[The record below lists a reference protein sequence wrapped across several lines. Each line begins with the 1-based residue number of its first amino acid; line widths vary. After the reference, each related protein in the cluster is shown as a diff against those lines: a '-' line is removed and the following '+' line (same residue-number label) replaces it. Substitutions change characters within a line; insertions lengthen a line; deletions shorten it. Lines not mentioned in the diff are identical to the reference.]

1 MNKKYL
7 SVVLFGALLAAS
19 AGTFTSCK
27 DYDDDIKGLQEQ
39 IDKSGSTITDLQTQ
53 LTTLKAAADAAQA
66 TADAAKTA
74 AAEAKTAADA
84 AKAAGDQA
92 KADAATALAAAK
104 AAEAAAAQAKA
115 DAIEEATKQV
125 EALRNSMQAA
135 IDKKLDVTA
144 FEEASKLLGA
154 RIDGIEAGLSNL
166 KNGAVKENTE
176 AIKSA
181 QDAIEA
187 LQSADEDF
195 ATTLKELDEY
205 VKITLEAKI
214 DVNADDIKAAQD
226 DIKAAQEDLDALW
239 KKISGGEGSLED
251 LISKNATAISDLK
264 DAIEDELD
272 VIKGDIKDIQADIKK
287 INGQITAINQNLA
300 GLHTLV
306 VSRLTSISLAP
317 DLFVDGIEA
326 VRFTSL
332 QYSPMGESENA
343 SIPATSYKFS
353 TAALATAS
361 YHFNPASFKLANA
374 DYGYIDR
381 TAEVVETTRAIAAS
395 KLVEIVGEPEANP
408 VTGTVDFKLLRLNSH
423 TTQPGLDRT
432 NMIALQATLKGNAVD
447 EGEKNAVI
455 TAPYVAVYDAILS
468 YEDVRIAD
476 KETLTTGADE
486 AHYATT
492 FDACTKEDPRYKI
505 PYDKEFNLKD
515 LVATCFGN
523 NGHDEFPIADYKLS
537 YRFAVASTAYNIEE
551 GNTETNQQKWI
562 KCNDAIEGKYQ
573 AEGFNPEAFGRTPIL
588 KVELVDEA
596 GNVVRR
602 GFVKVEFI
610 AEKESDFT
618 VGNEA
623 KELTFACNA
632 TEASY
637 TITEEFIRENVYRK
651 ITNGTN
657 IGMSHEEFWNIYTT
671 STAEVKKNNQ
681 VFSMS
686 VPKIVDGTTEVGTAT
701 KKIVW
706 EFTHGELKAIG
717 AGGSQFVA
725 TITVKNKLQSSKYPD
740 KITFKFIVNVKLP
753 VATLESV
760 KNELFWQNIDGEL
773 KFFKVNAEVPDT
785 PEDPADGCLI
795 HQKLGLAYD
804 KYDVKGLPICVTD
817 RYVVT
822 KTYSDGKATSKVLAG
837 VKIDGETISLDKDG
851 ANATAVK
858 AALNSAGGLQA
869 SVAHIYTLESGD
881 QITVN
886 EFMVN
891 FIRPV
896 SLNMPSGVTLTD
908 AVTGGD
914 IANFQWN
921 GLLMDWS
928 GNAIVSP
935 SVVETEDIS
944 SYWKRVCVPEY
955 ELTEGHYNI
964 VTPASL
970 KTTTGT
976 VDIVTASPITTYNGS
991 ATYTYTQITD
1001 GTTTTTKTYTT
1012 PHSMVTKGEV
1022 SNYLYAQALNGAPAG
1037 YRLTANGTV
1046 NYTEVLVS
1054 AGSSITYTYIASID
1068 YTPAVI
1074 EWIPGEPVAKKHDH
1088 TLQPNFEGTSYGQKS
1103 GCWEWT
1109 KTTFSSSVIN
1119 LGQYWFYY
1127 GEFSEV
1133 KLDIDKV
1140 TTDLKY
1146 NGGKLPDKATLEQV
1160 GNTVKYVNV
1169 KSPIEYA
1176 YKIFIP
1182 ATVNYG
1188 WGTLSSTL
1196 TITVNPKN

>member
-432 NMIALQATLKGNAVD
+432 NMIALQATLKGDAVD

-623 KELTFACNA
+623 KELTFACNV

-1001 GTTTTTKTYTT
+1001 GATTTTKTYTT

>member
-326 VRFTSL
+326 VGFTSL

-343 SIPATSYKFS
+343 SISATSYKFS

-432 NMIALQATLKGNAVD
+432 NMIALQATLKGDAVD

-795 HQKLGLAYD
+795 HQELGLAYD
-804 KYDVKGLPICVTD
+804 KYDVKGLPTCVTH

>member
-432 NMIALQATLKGNAVD
+432 NMIALQATLKGDAVD

>member
-432 NMIALQATLKGNAVD
+432 NMIALQATLKGDAVD

-623 KELTFACNA
+623 KELTFACNV

-686 VPKIVDGTTEVGTAT
+686 VPKIVDGTIEVGTAT

>member
-1 MNKKYL
+1 MNKKFL
-7 SVVLFGALLAAS
+7 NAVLFGALIASS

-795 HQKLGLAYD
+795 HQELGLAYD
-804 KYDVKGLPICVTD
+804 KYDVKGLPTCVTH

-869 SVAHIYTLESGD
+869 SVAHIYTLESGG

>member
-1 MNKKYL
+1 MNKKFL
-7 SVVLFGALLAAS
+7 NAVLFGALIASS

-432 NMIALQATLKGNAVD
+432 NMIALQATLKGDAVD

-623 KELTFACNA
+623 KELTFACNV

>member
-623 KELTFACNA
+623 KELTFACNV

-795 HQKLGLAYD
+795 HQELGLAYD
-804 KYDVKGLPICVTD
+804 KYDVKGLPTCVTH

>member
-1 MNKKYL
+1 M
-7 SVVLFGALLAAS
+7 
-19 AGTFTSCK
+19 
-27 DYDDDIKGLQEQ
+27 QEQ

-432 NMIALQATLKGNAVD
+432 NMIALQATLKGDAVD

-623 KELTFACNA
+623 KELTFACNV

-795 HQKLGLAYD
+795 HQELGLAYD
-804 KYDVKGLPICVTD
+804 KYDVKGLPTCVTH

-1196 TITVNPKN
+1196 TITVNRRTKRSLNVYRFLDIY

>member
-1 MNKKYL
+1 M
-7 SVVLFGALLAAS
+7 
-19 AGTFTSCK
+19 
-27 DYDDDIKGLQEQ
+27 
-39 IDKSGSTITDLQTQ
+39 
-53 LTTLKAAADAAQA
+53 
-66 TADAAKTA
+66 
-74 AAEAKTAADA
+74 
-84 AKAAGDQA
+84 
-92 KADAATALAAAK
+92 
-104 AAEAAAAQAKA
+104 
-115 DAIEEATKQV
+115 
-125 EALRNSMQAA
+125 
-135 IDKKLDVTA
+135 
-144 FEEASKLLGA
+144 
-154 RIDGIEAGLSNL
+154 
-166 KNGAVKENTE
+166 
-176 AIKSA
+176 
-181 QDAIEA
+181 
-187 LQSADEDF
+187 QSADEDF

-432 NMIALQATLKGNAVD
+432 NMIALQATLKGDAVD

-602 GFVKVEFI
+602 GFVKIEFGVTKQDDLVVGDKAYDLVAKCTETA
-610 AEKESDFT
+610 AE
-618 VGNEA
+618 
-623 KELTFACNA
+623 
-632 TEASY
+632 Y
-637 TITEEFIRENVYRK
+637 TITEQFIRENVYRV
-651 ITNGTN
+651 ITNGKETS
-657 IGMSHEEFWNIYTT
+657 MSHEEFWNIYTT

-725 TITVKNKLQSSKYPD
+725 TVTVKNKLTSSEYPAS
-740 KITFKFIVNVKLP
+740 ITFKFTVNVKLP
-753 VATLESV
+753 ELTLDATENDIYWTKDGDEYKYFNVNVSVPNSVAS
-760 KNELFWQNIDGEL
+760 
-773 KFFKVNAEVPDT
+773 
-785 PEDPADGCLI
+785 PASDCQFRRALTE
-795 HQKLGLAYD
+795 AYSA
-804 KYDVKGLPICVTD
+804 YTVKGLPGCESA
-817 RYVVT
+817 RYKVI
-822 KTYSDGKATSKVLAG
+822 KTYSNGNLTSPVMSG
-837 VKIDGETISLDKDG
+837 VQIDGNYITLDKS
-851 ANATAVK
+851 NAAVK
-858 AALNSAGGLQA
+858 AALNSANGLQA
-869 SVAHIYTLESGD
+869 VVAHIYTMSNGD
-881 QITVN
+881 EVTVN
-886 EFMVN
+886 EFMVD

-896 SLNMPSGVTLTD
+896 NLNMPSGIAVID
-908 AVTGGD
+908 AKTGGD
-914 IANFQWN
+914 VADFQWN
-921 GLLMDWS
+921 GLLTDWR
-928 GNAIVSP
+928 NEAIVKDSW
-935 SVVETEDIS
+935 SWVENVH
-944 SYWKRVCVPEY
+944 SYWKRVCTPEFEY
-955 ELTEGHYNI
+955 VQGHEEM
-964 VTPASL
+964 VTPAQL
-970 KTTTGT
+970 DVEYGT
-976 VDIVTASPITTYNGS
+976 IKF
-991 ATYTYTQITD
+991 
-1001 GTTTTTKTYTT
+1001 TTTTVTTMYTGKATYRYYNRLGGSTKKTYTT
-1012 PHSMVTKGEV
+1012 EEFLTQAEVDASLEAQKLAGWPLIYPHVELDGDII
-1022 SNYLYAQALNGAPAG
+1022 
-1037 YRLTANGTV
+1037 
-1046 NYTEVLVS
+1046 YTEVSKPASTTIEYDYVK
-1054 AGSSITYTYIASID
+1054 SINYVPATYKWVEGNWTMVPHRH
-1068 YTPAVI
+1068 TEKPA
-1074 EWIPGEPVAKKHDH
+1074 
-1088 TLQPNFEGTSYGQKS
+1088 FEGTSYGQIS

-1109 KTTFSSSVIN
+1109 KKEWGRPDWN
-1119 LGQYWFYY
+1119 PGQYWFFY
-1127 GEFSEV
+1127 GPFGDV
-1133 KLDIDKV
+1133 TLDLNKV
-1140 TTDLKY
+1140 TTSLEY
-1146 NGGKLPDKATLEQV
+1146 NGNKLPDGATLVQT

-1169 KSPIEYA
+1169 SSPVGYT
-1176 YKIFIP
+1176 YQIFIP

-1188 WGTLSSTL
+1188 WGTTSTL
-1196 TITVNPKN
+1196 TITVNPNN

>member
-39 IDKSGSTITDLQTQ
+39 IDKSGSTISDLQTQ

-432 NMIALQATLKGNAVD
+432 NMIALQATLKGDAVD

-623 KELTFACNA
+623 KELTFACNV

>member
-1 MNKKYL
+1 M
-7 SVVLFGALLAAS
+7 
-19 AGTFTSCK
+19 
-27 DYDDDIKGLQEQ
+27 
-39 IDKSGSTITDLQTQ
+39 
-53 LTTLKAAADAAQA
+53 
-66 TADAAKTA
+66 
-74 AAEAKTAADA
+74 
-84 AKAAGDQA
+84 
-92 KADAATALAAAK
+92 
-104 AAEAAAAQAKA
+104 
-115 DAIEEATKQV
+115 
-125 EALRNSMQAA
+125 
-135 IDKKLDVTA
+135 
-144 FEEASKLLGA
+144 
-154 RIDGIEAGLSNL
+154 
-166 KNGAVKENTE
+166 
-176 AIKSA
+176 
-181 QDAIEA
+181 
-187 LQSADEDF
+187 
-195 ATTLKELDEY
+195 
-205 VKITLEAKI
+205 
-214 DVNADDIKAAQD
+214 
-226 DIKAAQEDLDALW
+226 
-239 KKISGGEGSLED
+239 
-251 LISKNATAISDLK
+251 
-264 DAIEDELD
+264 
-272 VIKGDIKDIQADIKK
+272 
-287 INGQITAINQNLA
+287 
-300 GLHTLV
+300 
-306 VSRLTSISLAP
+306 
-317 DLFVDGIEA
+317 
-326 VRFTSL
+326 
-332 QYSPMGESENA
+332 
-343 SIPATSYKFS
+343 
-353 TAALATAS
+353 
-361 YHFNPASFKLANA
+361 
-374 DYGYIDR
+374 
-381 TAEVVETTRAIAAS
+381 
-395 KLVEIVGEPEANP
+395 
-408 VTGTVDFKLLRLNSH
+408 
-423 TTQPGLDRT
+423 
-432 NMIALQATLKGNAVD
+432 
-447 EGEKNAVI
+447 
-455 TAPYVAVYDAILS
+455 
-468 YEDVRIAD
+468 
-476 KETLTTGADE
+476 
-486 AHYATT
+486 
-492 FDACTKEDPRYKI
+492 
-505 PYDKEFNLKD
+505 
-515 LVATCFGN
+515 
-523 NGHDEFPIADYKLS
+523 
-537 YRFAVASTAYNIEE
+537 
-551 GNTETNQQKWI
+551 
-562 KCNDAIEGKYQ
+562 
-573 AEGFNPEAFGRTPIL
+573 
-588 KVELVDEA
+588 
-596 GNVVRR
+596 
-602 GFVKVEFI
+602 KVEFI

-623 KELTFACNA
+623 KELTFACNV

>member
-432 NMIALQATLKGNAVD
+432 NMIALQATLKGDAVD

-492 FDACTKEDPRYKI
+492 FDACKKEDPRYKI

-623 KELTFACNA
+623 KELTFACNV

>member
-432 NMIALQATLKGNAVD
+432 NMIALQATLKGDAVD

-623 KELTFACNA
+623 KELTFACNV

-822 KTYSDGKATSKVLAG
+822 KAYSDGKATSKVLAG

>member
-432 NMIALQATLKGNAVD
+432 NMIALQATLKGDAVD

-610 AEKESDFT
+610 AEKELDFT

>member
-39 IDKSGSTITDLQTQ
+39 IDKSGSTVTDLQTQ
-53 LTTLKAAADAAQA
+53 LTPWKAAADAAQA

-795 HQKLGLAYD
+795 HQELGLAYD
-804 KYDVKGLPICVTD
+804 KYDVKGLPTCVTH

-869 SVAHIYTLESGD
+869 SVAHIYTLESGG

>member
-432 NMIALQATLKGNAVD
+432 NMIALQATLKGDAVD

-795 HQKLGLAYD
+795 HQELGLAYD
-804 KYDVKGLPICVTD
+804 KYDVKGLPTCVTH

-1012 PHSMVTKGEV
+1012 PHSMVTKAEV

>member
-432 NMIALQATLKGNAVD
+432 NMIALQATLKGDAVD

-623 KELTFACNA
+623 KELTFACNV

-1188 WGTLSSTL
+1188 WEHFL
-1196 TITVNPKN
+1196 PH

>member
-795 HQKLGLAYD
+795 HQELGLAYD

>member
-7 SVVLFGALLAAS
+7 SVVLFGALIASS

-795 HQKLGLAYD
+795 HQELGLAYD
-804 KYDVKGLPICVTD
+804 KYDVKGLPTCVTH

>member
-551 GNTETNQQKWI
+551 GNTETDQQKWI

-795 HQKLGLAYD
+795 HQELGLAYD
-804 KYDVKGLPICVTD
+804 KYDVKGLPTCVTH

-1012 PHSMVTKGEV
+1012 PHSMVTKAEV

>member
-432 NMIALQATLKGNAVD
+432 NMIALQATLKGDAVD

-623 KELTFACNA
+623 KELTFACNV

-1012 PHSMVTKGEV
+1012 PHSMVTKGEI

>member
-432 NMIALQATLKGNAVD
+432 NMIALQATLKGDAVD

-623 KELTFACNA
+623 KELTFACNV

-851 ANATAVK
+851 ANAVK

>member
-1 MNKKYL
+1 M
-7 SVVLFGALLAAS
+7 
-19 AGTFTSCK
+19 
-27 DYDDDIKGLQEQ
+27 QEQ

-795 HQKLGLAYD
+795 HQELGLAYD
-804 KYDVKGLPICVTD
+804 KYDVKGLPTCVTH

>member
-432 NMIALQATLKGNAVD
+432 NMIALQATLKGDAVD

-623 KELTFACNA
+623 KELTFACNV

-1182 ATVNYG
+1182 ATV
-1188 WGTLSSTL
+1188 T
-1196 TITVNPKN
+1196 TVGNTFFHIDYYS

>member
-432 NMIALQATLKGNAVD
+432 NMIALQATLKGDAVD

-551 GNTETNQQKWI
+551 GNTETDQQKWI

-795 HQKLGLAYD
+795 HQELGLAYD
-804 KYDVKGLPICVTD
+804 KYDVKGLPTCVTH

-1012 PHSMVTKGEV
+1012 PHSMVTKAEV